1 MKYSC
6 PRKCKT
12 VADCDLSCKENK
24 VKLTSDVILDVKA
37 VETKKS
43 VDSGSSKG

>member
-1 MKYSC
+1 MKYNC

-12 VADCDLSCKENK
+12 VADCDLSCKENRF
-24 VKLTSDVILDVKA
+24 KLVSDVTLDIKA
-37 VETKKS
+37 VETKS